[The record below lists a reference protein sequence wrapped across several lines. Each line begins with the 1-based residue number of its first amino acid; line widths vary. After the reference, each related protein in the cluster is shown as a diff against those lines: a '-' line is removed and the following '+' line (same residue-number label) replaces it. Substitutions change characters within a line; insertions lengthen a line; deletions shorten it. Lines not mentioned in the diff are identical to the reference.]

1 MNEGKR
7 DKNNYQEE
15 ENDREMRREEIK
27 VKNEEIAD

>member
-15 ENDREMRREEIK
+15 ENDREMRREETK
-27 VKNEEIAD
+27 VKNEEISD